1 MIRSDNG
8 TNLIGAERELLEV
21 IQQWSGSHIESFIL
35 QKSVGISKPQGHQI
49 MAELGDASDLHDG
62 SCRAR

>member
-8 TNLIGAERELLEV
+8 TNLIGAEREFLEV

-35 QKSVGISKPQGHQI
+35 QKSVWHFKAPG
-49 MAELGDASDLHDG
+49 ASNHG
-62 SCRAR
+62 GTW